1 MDLFGIVRGVM
12 RPSIAAVLV
21 LLPLSVA
28 PGCGDDPKSGASGA
42 TSASASATHAATST
56 PEPPKPKGMPSL
68 IVDADGPYIGT
79 ERVRMN
85 ETNAGEKLAKLVKD
99 LPINGQP
106 VPLVVDK
113 KAKITHVAA
122 VVTELGRAGAPKVVL
137 KTEGRADVPKE
148 ISVVPEPR
156 VSSPAACSETA
167 MVLKDL
173 STALWPM
180 KGGTA
185 KKHRKGFAGPDLS
198 NTGEQ
203 LKKDL
208 AGCESNVAFFSADES
223 VEWQMAYNLAGTL
236 LNADEKKK
244 VDTLVLL
251 SQVPVAGRPV
261 TLGK

>member
-1 MDLFGIVRGVM
+1 M
-12 RPSIAAVLV
+12 RCTLSAVLLV
-21 LLPLSVA
+21 VSVGFA
-28 PGCGDDPKSGASGA
+28 PGCGDDAKPSGSASGA
-42 TSASASATHAATST
+42 TSGSAKAAITAA

-68 IVDADGPYIGT
+68 LVDAEGPYIGT
-79 ERVRMN
+79 ERVRMA
-85 ETNAGEKLAKLVKD
+85 ETGAAEKLTKLIKD
-99 LPINGQP
+99 LPINAQN
-106 VPLVVDK
+106 VTLIVDK

-122 VVTELGRAGAPKVVL
+122 VVTELGKAGAPRVIV

-148 ISVVPEPR
+148 ISLTPEPR
-156 VSSPAACSETA
+156 ISSPAACSETA

-173 STALWPM
+173 STALWPV

-185 KKHRKGFAGPDLS
+185 RKHRKGFAGPDLS

-208 AGCESNVAFFSADES
+208 AGCESNVAFFSADENI
-223 VEWQMAYNLAGTL
+223 EWQMAYNLAGTL
-236 LNADEKKK
+236 LNSDEKKK
-244 VDTLVLL
+244 IDSLVLL

>member
-1 MDLFGIVRGVM
+1 M
-12 RPSIAAVLV
+12 RTSILAVLSMV
-21 LLPLSVA
+21 ALSVVS
-28 PGCGDDPKSGASGA
+28 GCGDDHKSSGSGA
-42 TSASASATHAATST
+42 TSATTATATTAAA
-56 PEPPKPKGMPSL
+56 PEPPKPKGMPNL
-68 IVDADGPYIGT
+68 LVDAEGPYIGA
-79 ERVRMN
+79 ERVRMTEN
-85 ETNAGEKLAKLVKD
+85 NAAEKLTKLIKE

-106 VPLVVDK
+106 VPLLVDK
-113 KAKITHVAA
+113 KAKIVHVAA
-122 VVTELGRAGAPKVVL
+122 VVTELGRAGAPKVVI

-148 ISVVPEPR
+148 IAVTPETR

-173 STALWPM
+173 STALWPI

-203 LKKDL
+203 MKKDL

-236 LNADEKKK
+236 LTSDEKKK
-244 VDTLVLL
+244 IDTLVLL

-261 TLGK
+261 TIGK